1 MSAETEGGPVRVVL
15 EGPGKNAL
23 STALMTKALT
33 EVRAAGTRPL
43 LLTGAG
49 DAFSAGLNLKE
60 LATLDISGMR
70 TFLGALG
77 DLVKALFLHPGPTVA
92 LVNGHAIAGGAIL
105 ALTCDYRIARDDAGI
120 RIGLNETAIGLEF
133 PPSILRLVRARIS
146 PQFIDRVILE
156 AGLHAPQEAARIGL
170 IDEAATDAAAAADA
184 KLAALALHPRPTY
197 ASAKNI
203 LRGYMLDQSP
213 AEEARF
219 EQLIPLWASD
229 ELKMRIASVL
239 MRK

>member
-1 MSAETEGGPVRVVL
+1 MSAEADSPVRVVL

-23 STALMTKALT
+23 STALMTKALG
-33 EVRAAGTRPL
+33 EVKAAGNRPL

-60 LATLDISGMR
+60 LATLDVAGMR

-77 DLVKALFLHPGPTVA
+77 DLVKALFLHPGPTIA

-105 ALTCDYRIARDDAGI
+105 ALTCDYRIARDDAAI

-133 PPSILRLVRARIS
+133 PPSIFRLVRARIS
-146 PQFIDRVILE
+146 PQFIDRVVLE
-156 AGLHAPQEAARIGL
+156 AGLYPPAEAARIGL
-170 IDEAATDAAAAADA
+170 IDEVSADAPAAADA

-197 ASAKNI
+197 ASAKNT
-203 LRGYMLDQSP
+203 LRGSLLDDSP
-213 AEEARF
+213 AEKARF
-219 EQLIPLWASD
+219 EELIPLWASD

-239 MRK
+239 MRR

>member
-1 MSAETEGGPVRVVL
+1 MSAETSDSPVRVVL

-23 STALMTKALT
+23 STALMTKALG
-33 EVRAAGTRPL
+33 EVRAAGSRPL
-43 LLTGAG
+43 LLSGAG

-60 LATLDISGMR
+60 LAVLDLAGMR

-105 ALTCDYRIARDDAGI
+105 ALTCDYRIAKDDAAI

-146 PQFIDRVILE
+146 PQFLDRVILE
-156 AGLHAPQEAARIGL
+156 AGLHAPREAARIGL
-170 IDEAATDAAAAADA
+170 IDEASEDAPAAAEA

-203 LRGYMLDQSP
+203 LRGALLDETP
-213 AEEARF
+213 AELQRF
-219 EQLIPLWASD
+219 EQLIPLWTSD

-239 MRK
+239 MRR